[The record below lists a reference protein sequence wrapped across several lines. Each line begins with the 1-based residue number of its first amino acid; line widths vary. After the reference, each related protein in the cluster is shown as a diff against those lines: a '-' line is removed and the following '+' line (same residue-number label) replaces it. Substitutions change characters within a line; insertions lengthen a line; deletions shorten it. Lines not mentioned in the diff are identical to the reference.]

1 MDVAKGSSTAIGLRA
16 IPVGSSLSK
25 VGKERKVEVS
35 ARLVERKSNNA
46 SSHTAAEE
54 GSKRK
59 ERSKEGN

>member
-35 ARLVERKSNNA
+35 ARLVERKEVEQSFFPY
-46 SSHTAAEE
+46 SGGRGEQTE
-54 GSKRK
+54 GKV
-59 ERSKEGN
+59 EGR